1 MSIEN
6 SDVELGRAI
15 FRGSFGGSG
24 RSGSGSSDPG
34 NATVMTGLALSDSA
48 DGRVLVDTG
57 GQTVAASQ
65 GVDLPCTCNVRAGDK
80 VIITLVGNDPTVTGV
95 VGRGDQQQGE
105 IDGAQSSADAANKR
119 AEEAR
124 RFAEEVDGKVSD
136 AQADMDAA
144 KRQAEQAKAAADA
157 ASRKADQT
165 AADVDR
171 KVKAAADAATQASA
185 NASAAAAKA
194 DQLSGKVTDVTTTVS
209 GLSTKVEG
217 AARDAT
223 SALTASS
230 KTSQS
235 LGALTSTVEQH
246 YTEQQATAGKADR
259 AARDAASSL
268 DRVSKVEQTAAGIKT
283 QVTATAKTASDA
295 LSKASTA
302 QQTADAITT
311 KVAKDYATKADA
323 DKRYASQSQLTQT
336 AEGLTSKVTTAQQ
349 TADAAKTAASTAK
362 QTADG
367 LSVTVESHYAEQRAT
382 DAKAADAK
390 AAAGRA
396 QSTADGAVTKAT
408 SAQAT
413 ADGLKASVTKAQTTA
428 DSAVK
433 AASSAQQTAD
443 AITATVSRDYLSKAG
458 ASQSYASKSSVT
470 QTADGIRSE
479 VASTYQTKAGMS
491 AYAEKSYVDQKAG
504 SITQSVEAVMATAN
518 GAASSASKANSDLAA
533 LSKMATKTYTF
544 ATANVQGK
552 YWTRLGSLV
561 SGGDWSNFAIEVMS
575 GDGYN
580 GSSSQ
585 NSRMTIVIK
594 DGWQGKPAAYG
605 AFGVSVLRENCQNAR
620 VAVMASAYDTCDVW
634 VYLPW
639 QYANGQYT
647 ISGAYRSWTQSVLSQ
662 ADAPTSG
669 VAQDVAYRL
678 NAEQLKA
685 DVADTYTT
693 KTEFRQTADAITAT
707 VSRDYLSKAGA
718 SQSYAS
724 KSSVT
729 QTADGIRSEVAST
742 YQTKAGMSAY
752 AEKSYVDQKA
762 GSITQSVEAVMATA
776 NGAASS
782 ASKANSDLAAL
793 SKMATKT
800 YTFATANVQ
809 GKYWTRLGS
818 LVSGG
823 DWSNFAIEVMSGD
836 GYNGSSSQNS
846 RMTIVIKDGWQG
858 KPAAYGAFGVS
869 VLRENCQNA
878 RVAVM
883 ASAYDTCDVWVYLP
897 WQYANG
903 QYTISGAYRSWT
915 QSVLSQADAPT
926 SGVAQDVAYRLNA
939 EQLKADVADTYTTK
953 TEFRQTADAITA
965 TVAKKLDSATAASTY
980 AKQSTL
986 TQTADGLS
994 VKVTTAQRTADA
1006 AKTAASTAK
1015 QTADGAANAA
1025 NGAKAAA
1032 DKAQTTAA
1040 GAVQRGSSGISS
1052 LETALTFDRDGL
1064 SIFKKVNGAI
1074 QGFIA
1079 KVTGSAFQI
1088 CDKSGT
1094 VLSRF
1099 ADNRIDLGKS
1109 SQDTTISMCRDSVR
1123 IYSSSKGGAGSK
1135 GEVNASYILCD
1146 APVGANNRS
1155 SFSIGFGA
1163 FSDNP
1168 ANDMPRETP
1177 YVTLGVDDAHGG
1189 DSVTIGAQ
1197 SVRVNWV
1204 DWTARHGQATGTG
1217 QYPNLARWA
1226 CSGGLCTVSIT
1237 HCLDGDLPS
1246 WASRTLATGL
1256 PRTAAQS
1263 WNLSCTQQLPD
1274 GTLRDLQVFV
1284 EPDNGSPQRS
1294 AKVTL
1299 AQKGGA
1305 GIPSGSWLFVSG
1317 TYPLAPDG
1325 DWYEPFG

>member
-1 MSIEN
+1 MTY
-6 SDVELGRAI
+6 
-15 FRGSFGGSG
+15 GGSLVRLAKDLYGGASSGYGG
-24 RSGSGSSDPG
+24 RRITVDDGTLGSAYVG
-34 NATVMTGLALSDSA
+34 TGRALSDSVE
-48 DGRVLVDTG
+48 GRVLVDAG
-57 GQTVAASQ
+57 GDTVAPSQ
-65 GVDLPCTCNVRAGDK
+65 GVDMPCTVNVRAGDT
-80 VIITLVGNDPTVTGV
+80 VIITLVSGAPTVTGV

-105 IDGAQSSADAANKR
+105 RDGAQSSADAANKR

-209 GLSTKVEG
+209 GLSAKVEG

-268 DRVSKVEQTAAGIKT
+268 DRVSKAEQTAAGIKT

-382 DAKAADAK
+382 DAKATDAK

-544 ATANVQGK
+544 ATENIKGK

-594 DGWQGKPAAYG
+594 DGWQRKPAAYG
-605 AFGVSVLRENCQNAR
+605 AFGVSVLRENCQGAR
-620 VAVMASAYDTCDVW
+620 VAVMASAGNTCDVW

-647 ISGAYRSWTQSVLSQ
+647 ISGAYGSWTQ
-662 ADAPTSG
+662 A
-669 VAQDVAYRL
+669 
-678 NAEQLKA
+678 
-685 DVADTYTT
+685 
-693 KTEFRQTADAITAT
+693 
-707 VSRDYLSKAGA
+707 
-718 SQSYAS
+718 
-724 KSSVT
+724 
-729 QTADGIRSEVAST
+729 
-742 YQTKAGMSAY
+742 
-752 AEKSYVDQKA
+752 
-762 GSITQSVEAVMATA
+762 
-776 NGAASS
+776 
-782 ASKANSDLAAL
+782 
-793 SKMATKT
+793 
-800 YTFATANVQ
+800 
-809 GKYWTRLGS
+809 
-818 LVSGG
+818 
-823 DWSNFAIEVMSGD
+823 
-836 GYNGSSSQNS
+836 
-846 RMTIVIKDGWQG
+846 
-858 KPAAYGAFGVS
+858 
-869 VLRENCQNA
+869 
-878 RVAVM
+878 
-883 ASAYDTCDVWVYLP
+883 
-897 WQYANG
+897 
-903 QYTISGAYRSWT
+903 
-915 QSVLSQADAPT
+915 VLSQADAPT

-980 AKQSTL
+980 AKSSEL
-986 TQTADGLS
+986 KQTADGLS
-994 VKVTTAQRTADA
+994 VRVTKAQGAADA
-1006 AKTAASTAK
+1006 ASSAASSANSAANDAKATAATAK
-1015 QTADGAANAA
+1015 ATASSAASSASRAQATADSKVG
-1025 NGAKAAA
+1025 K
-1032 DKAQTTAA
+1032 
-1040 GAVQRGSSGISS
+1040 GSSGISS
-1052 LETALTFDRDGL
+1052 LETAMQFDSSGL
-1064 SIFKKVNGAI
+1064 SIFKKVNNAI
-1074 QGFIA
+1074 SGFIA

-1088 CDKSGT
+1088 CDRTGR
-1094 VLSRF
+1094 VLSQF
-1099 ADNRIDLGKS
+1099 TDKRIDLGKNS
-1109 SQDTTISMCRDSVR
+1109 SDTVISMCQDNARIFTRTSGRDNDS
-1123 IYSSSKGGAGSK
+1123 YLLFDSPAGQDASSTLSIGFEQFDTGTEDGGMAIDLPLLSMRTGSGTAGS
-1135 GEVNASYILCD
+1135 
-1146 APVGANNRS
+1146 GAYD
-1155 SFSIGFGA
+1155 FSIGASHLLVFGGMVEVNSELTVGDEP
-1163 FSDNP
+1163 FSRASILYDSGGWTVVRRSGLVLVDVGGVTTGGGSWD
-1168 ANDMPRETP
+1168 ATTCP
-1177 YVTLGVDDAHGG
+1177 YVLPDHYRPKRDVFAALVMANGG
-1189 DSVTIGAQ
+1189 S
-1197 SVRVNWV
+1197 W
-1204 DWTARHGQATGTG
+1204 TG
-1217 QYPNLARWA
+1217 QLAVRTNGTITVANIGNSGSTDGRYGSLSYPI
-1226 CSGGLCTVSIT
+1226 G
-1237 HCLDGDLPS
+1237 P
-1246 WASRTLATGL
+1246 WASG
-1256 PRTAAQS
+1256 
-1263 WNLSCTQQLPD
+1263 
-1274 GTLRDLQVFV
+1274 
-1284 EPDNGSPQRS
+1284 
-1294 AKVTL
+1294 
-1299 AQKGGA
+1299 
-1305 GIPSGSWLFVSG
+1305 
-1317 TYPLAPDG
+1317 
-1325 DWYEPFG
+1325 

>member
-1 MSIEN
+1 MTY
-6 SDVELGRAI
+6 
-15 FRGSFGGSG
+15 GGSLVRLAKDLYGGASSGYGG
-24 RSGSGSSDPG
+24 RRITVDGGTLGSAYVG
-34 NATVMTGLALSDSA
+34 TGRALSDSVE
-48 DGRVLVDTG
+48 GRVLVDAG
-57 GQTVAASQ
+57 GDTVAPSQ
-65 GVDLPCTCNVRAGDK
+65 GVDMPCTVNVRAGDK
-80 VIITLVGNDPTVTGV
+80 VIITLVSGAPTVTGV

-165 AADVDR
+165 AADVDG
-171 KVKAAADAATQASA
+171 KVKVVADAAARASEK
-185 NASAAAAKA
+185 ASTAATKA

-268 DRVSKVEQTAAGIKT
+268 DRVSRVEQTAAGIQT
-283 QVTATAKTASDA
+283 QVTAASKTAADA

-311 KVAKDYATKADA
+311 KVSKEYTSTRDADA
-323 DKRYASQSQLTQT
+323 KYASQSQLTQT
-336 AEGLTSKVTTAQQ
+336 AEGLTSKVTTAQR

-367 LSVTVESHYAEQRAT
+367 LTATVEAHYTEQLRTDRKAT
-382 DAKAADAK
+382 DAATAAGSAQRAADA
-390 AAAGRA
+390 AGTRA
-396 QSTADGAVTKAT
+396 QTAVDKAT
-408 SAQAT
+408 TAQAT
-413 ADGLKASVTKAQTTA
+413 ADGVKIQVTKAQSDASAALKSASTA
-428 DSAVK
+428 K
-433 AASSAQQTAD
+433 QTAD
-443 AITATVSRDYLSKAG
+443 AITATVARDYLSKADASKSY
-458 ASQSYASKSSVT
+458 ASQSSVK
-470 QTADGIRSE
+470 QTADQIRSE
-479 VASTYQTKAGMS
+479 VRSSYVDKATGSTLASR
-491 AYAEKSYVDQKAG
+491 SYVDQKAG
-504 SITQSVEAVMATAN
+504 SITQSVEAVRATAAS
-518 GAASSASKANSDLAA
+518 AASSASKARSDLAA
-533 LSKMATKTYTF
+533 LSNIATKTYTF

-552 YWTRLGSLV
+552 YWTRLGTLV
-561 SGGDWSNFAIEVMS
+561 SGGDGSNFAIEVMS

-580 GSSSQ
+580 GMATQ

-594 DGWQGKPAAYG
+594 DGWQREPSAHG

-634 VYLPW
+634 AYLPW
-639 QYANGQYT
+639 KYANGQYT
-647 ISGAYRSWTQSVLSQ
+647 VSGAYRSWTQSVTSQ

-669 VAQDVAYRL
+669 AAQDVAYRL

-685 DVADTYTT
+685 DVAETYTT
-693 KTEFRQTADAITAT
+693 KTELTQTADAITAT
-707 VSRDYLSKAGA
+707 VSR
-718 SQSYAS
+718 
-724 KSSVT
+724 
-729 QTADGIRSEVAST
+729 
-742 YQTKAGMSAY
+742 
-752 AEKSYVDQKA
+752 
-762 GSITQSVEAVMATA
+762 
-776 NGAASS
+776 
-782 ASKANSDLAAL
+782 
-793 SKMATKT
+793 
-800 YTFATANVQ
+800 
-809 GKYWTRLGS
+809 
-818 LVSGG
+818 
-823 DWSNFAIEVMSGD
+823 
-836 GYNGSSSQNS
+836 
-846 RMTIVIKDGWQG
+846 
-858 KPAAYGAFGVS
+858 
-869 VLRENCQNA
+869 
-878 RVAVM
+878 
-883 ASAYDTCDVWVYLP
+883 
-897 WQYANG
+897 
-903 QYTISGAYRSWT
+903 
-915 QSVLSQADAPT
+915 
-926 SGVAQDVAYRLNA
+926 
-939 EQLKADVADTYTTK
+939 
-953 TEFRQTADAITA
+953 
-965 TVAKKLDSATAASTY
+965 KLDSATAASTY

-994 VKVTTAQRTADA
+994 VKVTTAQSTADA
-1006 AKTAASTAK
+1006 AK
-1015 QTADGAANAA
+1015 
-1025 NGAKAAA
+1025 
-1032 DKAQTTAA
+1032 TTAA

-1052 LETALTFDRDGL
+1052 LETAMVFDSGGL

-1088 CDKSGT
+1088 CNKSGT

-1123 IYSSSKGGAGSK
+1123 IYSSSNGSAGSK

-1146 APVGANNRS
+1146 APIGSENRS
-1155 SFSIGFGA
+1155 AFSIGFGV

-1177 YVTLGVDDAHGG
+1177 YVALGVDDAHGG

-1204 DWTARHGQATGTG
+1204 DWTARHGRPTQTGGHPSGMT
-1217 QYPNLARWA
+1217 WA
-1226 CSGGLCTVSIT
+1226 CSGGLCTVSALYN
-1237 HCLDGDLPS
+1237 LDSDLPS

-1256 PRTAAQS
+1256 PRTAARA
-1263 WNLSCTQQLPD
+1263 WNLACTQQLPD
-1274 GTLRDLQVFV
+1274 GTLRDLQVV
-1284 EPDNGSPQRS
+1284 VDPDDDSPQRS

-1299 AQKGGA
+1299 TQKGGP

-1317 TYPLAPDG
+1317 TYPLAQDG
-1325 DWYEPFG
+1325 GWYEPFG

>member
-1 MSIEN
+1 MTY
-6 SDVELGRAI
+6 
-15 FRGSFGGSG
+15 GGSLVRLAKDLYGGASSGYGG
-24 RSGSGSSDPG
+24 RRITVDGGTLGSAYVG
-34 NATVMTGLALSDSA
+34 TGRALSDSVE
-48 DGRVLVDTG
+48 GRVLVDAG
-57 GQTVAASQ
+57 GDTVAPSQ
-65 GVDLPCTCNVRAGDK
+65 GVDMPCTVNVRAGDT

-105 IDGAQSSADAANKR
+105 IDGAQSSADAASKR

-124 RFAEEVDGKVSD
+124 RFAEEVDGKVSE

-209 GLSTKVEG
+209 GLSAKVEG

-268 DRVSKVEQTAAGIKT
+268 DRVSKAEQTAAGIKT

-382 DAKAADAK
+382 DAKATDAK

-470 QTADGIRSE
+470 QTADGIRRE

-544 ATANVQGK
+544 ATVNIKGK

-594 DGWQGKPAAYG
+594 DGWQIKPAAYG
-605 AFGVSVLRENCQNAR
+605 AFGVSVLRENCQGAR
-620 VAVMASAYDTCDVW
+620 VAVMASAGNTCDVW

-678 NAEQLKA
+678 NAEQLK
-685 DVADTYTT
+685 
-693 KTEFRQTADAITAT
+693 E
-707 VSRDYLSKAGA
+707 
-718 SQSYAS
+718 
-724 KSSVT
+724 
-729 QTADGIRSEVAST
+729 
-742 YQTKAGMSAY
+742 
-752 AEKSYVDQKA
+752 
-762 GSITQSVEAVMATA
+762 
-776 NGAASS
+776 
-782 ASKANSDLAAL
+782 
-793 SKMATKT
+793 
-800 YTFATANVQ
+800 
-809 GKYWTRLGS
+809 
-818 LVSGG
+818 
-823 DWSNFAIEVMSGD
+823 
-836 GYNGSSSQNS
+836 
-846 RMTIVIKDGWQG
+846 
-858 KPAAYGAFGVS
+858 
-869 VLRENCQNA
+869 
-878 RVAVM
+878 
-883 ASAYDTCDVWVYLP
+883 
-897 WQYANG
+897 
-903 QYTISGAYRSWT
+903 
-915 QSVLSQADAPT
+915 
-926 SGVAQDVAYRLNA
+926 
-939 EQLKADVADTYTTK
+939 DVADTYTTK

-980 AKQSTL
+980 AKSSEL
-986 TQTADGLS
+986 KQTADGLS
-994 VKVTTAQRTADA
+994 VRVTKAQGAADA
-1006 AKTAASTAK
+1006 ASSAASSANSAANDAKATAATAK
-1015 QTADGAANAA
+1015 ATASSAASSASGAQATADSKVG
-1025 NGAKAAA
+1025 K
-1032 DKAQTTAA
+1032 
-1040 GAVQRGSSGISS
+1040 GSSGISS
-1052 LETALTFDRDGL
+1052 LETAMQFDSSGL
-1064 SIFKKVNGAI
+1064 SIFKKVNNAI
-1074 QGFIA
+1074 SGFIA

-1088 CDKSGT
+1088 CDRTGR
-1094 VLSRF
+1094 VLSQF
-1099 ADNRIDLGKS
+1099 TDKRIDLGKNS
-1109 SQDTTISMCRDSVR
+1109 SDTVISMCQDNARIFTRTSGRDNDS
-1123 IYSSSKGGAGSK
+1123 YLLFDSPAGQDASSTLSIGFEQFDTGTEDGGMAIDLPLLSMRTGSGTAGS
-1135 GEVNASYILCD
+1135 
-1146 APVGANNRS
+1146 GAYD
-1155 SFSIGFGA
+1155 FSIGASHLLVFGGMVEVNSELTVGDEP
-1163 FSDNP
+1163 FSRASILYDSGGWTVVRRSGLVLVDVGGVTTGGGSWD
-1168 ANDMPRETP
+1168 ATTCP
-1177 YVTLGVDDAHGG
+1177 YVLPDHYRPKRDVFAALVTANGG
-1189 DSVTIGAQ
+1189 S
-1197 SVRVNWV
+1197 W
-1204 DWTARHGQATGTG
+1204 TG
-1217 QYPNLARWA
+1217 QLAVRTNGTITVANIGNSGSTDGRYGSLSYPI
-1226 CSGGLCTVSIT
+1226 G
-1237 HCLDGDLPS
+1237 P
-1246 WASRTLATGL
+1246 WASG
-1256 PRTAAQS
+1256 
-1263 WNLSCTQQLPD
+1263 
-1274 GTLRDLQVFV
+1274 
-1284 EPDNGSPQRS
+1284 
-1294 AKVTL
+1294 
-1299 AQKGGA
+1299 
-1305 GIPSGSWLFVSG
+1305 
-1317 TYPLAPDG
+1317 
-1325 DWYEPFG
+1325 

>member
-6 SDVELGRAI
+6 SDVDLGRAI

-24 RSGSGSSDPG
+24 HSGSGRSGSG
-34 NATVMTGLALSDSA
+34 NATIMTGLALSDSVE
-48 DGRVLVDTG
+48 GRVLVDTG

-124 RFAEEVDGKVSD
+124 RFAEEVDGKVSE

-209 GLSTKVEG
+209 GLSAKVEG

-382 DAKAADAK
+382 DAKATDAK

-458 ASQSYASKSSVT
+458 ASQSYASKSSVA

-544 ATANVQGK
+544 ATANIKGK

-561 SGGDWSNFAIEVMS
+561 SGDDGSNFAIEVMS

-580 GSSSQ
+580 GMSQQ

-594 DGWQGKPAAYG
+594 DGWQSKPSAHG
-605 AFGVSVLRENCQNAR
+605 AFGVSVLRENCQGAR
-620 VAVMASAYDTCDVW
+620 VAVMASAGNTCDVW

-647 ISGAYRSWTQSVLSQ
+647 ISGAYRSWTQAVLSQ

-678 NAEQLKA
+678 NAEQLK
-685 DVADTYTT
+685 
-693 KTEFRQTADAITAT
+693 E
-707 VSRDYLSKAGA
+707 
-718 SQSYAS
+718 
-724 KSSVT
+724 
-729 QTADGIRSEVAST
+729 
-742 YQTKAGMSAY
+742 
-752 AEKSYVDQKA
+752 
-762 GSITQSVEAVMATA
+762 
-776 NGAASS
+776 
-782 ASKANSDLAAL
+782 
-793 SKMATKT
+793 
-800 YTFATANVQ
+800 
-809 GKYWTRLGS
+809 
-818 LVSGG
+818 
-823 DWSNFAIEVMSGD
+823 
-836 GYNGSSSQNS
+836 
-846 RMTIVIKDGWQG
+846 
-858 KPAAYGAFGVS
+858 
-869 VLRENCQNA
+869 
-878 RVAVM
+878 
-883 ASAYDTCDVWVYLP
+883 
-897 WQYANG
+897 
-903 QYTISGAYRSWT
+903 
-915 QSVLSQADAPT
+915 
-926 SGVAQDVAYRLNA
+926 
-939 EQLKADVADTYTTK
+939 DVADTYTTK

-980 AKQSTL
+980 AKSSEL
-986 TQTADGLS
+986 KQTADGLS
-994 VKVTTAQRTADA
+994 VRVTKAQGAADA
-1006 AKTAASTAK
+1006 ASSAASSANSAANDAKATAATAK
-1015 QTADGAANAA
+1015 ATASSAASSASRAQATADSKVG
-1025 NGAKAAA
+1025 K
-1032 DKAQTTAA
+1032 
-1040 GAVQRGSSGISS
+1040 GSSGISS
-1052 LETALTFDRDGL
+1052 LETAMQFDSSGL
-1064 SIFKKVNGAI
+1064 SIFKKVNNAI
-1074 QGFIA
+1074 SGFIA

-1088 CDKSGT
+1088 CDRTGR
-1094 VLSRF
+1094 VLSQF
-1099 ADNRIDLGKS
+1099 TDKRIDLGKNS
-1109 SQDTTISMCRDSVR
+1109 SDTVISMCQDNARIFTRTSGRDNDS
-1123 IYSSSKGGAGSK
+1123 YLLFDSPAGQDASSTLSIGFEQFDTGTEDGGMAIDLPLLSMRTGSGTAGR
-1135 GEVNASYILCD
+1135 
-1146 APVGANNRS
+1146 GAYD
-1155 SFSIGFGA
+1155 FSIGASHLLVFGGMVEVNSELTVGDEP
-1163 FSDNP
+1163 FSRASILYDSGGWTVVRRSGLVLVDVGGVTTGGGSWD
-1168 ANDMPRETP
+1168 ATTCP
-1177 YVTLGVDDAHGG
+1177 YVLPDHYRPKRDVFAALVTANGG
-1189 DSVTIGAQ
+1189 S
-1197 SVRVNWV
+1197 W
-1204 DWTARHGQATGTG
+1204 TG
-1217 QYPNLARWA
+1217 QLAVRTNGTITVANIGNSGSTDGRYGSLSYPI
-1226 CSGGLCTVSIT
+1226 G
-1237 HCLDGDLPS
+1237 P
-1246 WASRTLATGL
+1246 WASG
-1256 PRTAAQS
+1256 
-1263 WNLSCTQQLPD
+1263 
-1274 GTLRDLQVFV
+1274 
-1284 EPDNGSPQRS
+1284 
-1294 AKVTL
+1294 
-1299 AQKGGA
+1299 
-1305 GIPSGSWLFVSG
+1305 
-1317 TYPLAPDG
+1317 
-1325 DWYEPFG
+1325 

>member
-6 SDVELGRAI
+6 SDVDLGRAI

-24 RSGSGSSDPG
+24 HSGSGRSGSG
-34 NATVMTGLALSDSA
+34 NATIMTGLALSDSVE
-48 DGRVLVDTG
+48 GRVLVDTG

-382 DAKAADAK
+382 DAKAA
-390 AAAGRA
+390 AGRA

-458 ASQSYASKSSVT
+458 ASQSYASKSSVA

-544 ATANVQGK
+544 ATANIKGE

-575 GDGYN
+575 GDGFN

-605 AFGVSVLRENCQNAR
+605 AFGVSVLRENCQGAR
-620 VAVMASAYDTCDVW
+620 VAVMASAGNTCDVW

-647 ISGAYRSWTQSVLSQ
+647 ISGAYRSWTQ
-662 ADAPTSG
+662 A
-669 VAQDVAYRL
+669 
-678 NAEQLKA
+678 
-685 DVADTYTT
+685 
-693 KTEFRQTADAITAT
+693 
-707 VSRDYLSKAGA
+707 
-718 SQSYAS
+718 
-724 KSSVT
+724 
-729 QTADGIRSEVAST
+729 
-742 YQTKAGMSAY
+742 
-752 AEKSYVDQKA
+752 
-762 GSITQSVEAVMATA
+762 
-776 NGAASS
+776 
-782 ASKANSDLAAL
+782 
-793 SKMATKT
+793 
-800 YTFATANVQ
+800 
-809 GKYWTRLGS
+809 
-818 LVSGG
+818 
-823 DWSNFAIEVMSGD
+823 
-836 GYNGSSSQNS
+836 
-846 RMTIVIKDGWQG
+846 
-858 KPAAYGAFGVS
+858 
-869 VLRENCQNA
+869 
-878 RVAVM
+878 
-883 ASAYDTCDVWVYLP
+883 
-897 WQYANG
+897 
-903 QYTISGAYRSWT
+903 
-915 QSVLSQADAPT
+915 VLSQADAPT

-980 AKQSTL
+980 AKSSEL
-986 TQTADGLS
+986 KQTADGLS
-994 VKVTTAQRTADA
+994 VRVTKAQGAADA
-1006 AKTAASTAK
+1006 ASSAASSANSAANDAKATAATAK
-1015 QTADGAANAA
+1015 ATASSAASSASRAQATADSKVG
-1025 NGAKAAA
+1025 K
-1032 DKAQTTAA
+1032 
-1040 GAVQRGSSGISS
+1040 GSSGISS
-1052 LETALTFDRDGL
+1052 LETAMQFDSSGL
-1064 SIFKKVNGAI
+1064 SIFKKVNNAI
-1074 QGFIA
+1074 SGFIA

-1088 CDKSGT
+1088 CDRTGR
-1094 VLSRF
+1094 VLSQF
-1099 ADNRIDLGKS
+1099 TDKRIDLGKNS
-1109 SQDTTISMCRDSVR
+1109 SDTVISMCQDNARIFTRTSGRDNDS
-1123 IYSSSKGGAGSK
+1123 YLLFDSPAGQDASSTLSIGFEQFDTGTEDGGMAIDLPLLSMRTGSGTAGR
-1135 GEVNASYILCD
+1135 
-1146 APVGANNRS
+1146 GAYD
-1155 SFSIGFGA
+1155 FSIGASHLLVFGGMVEVNSELTVGDEP
-1163 FSDNP
+1163 FSRASILYDSGGWTVVRRSGLVLVDVGGVTTGGGSWD
-1168 ANDMPRETP
+1168 ATTCP
-1177 YVTLGVDDAHGG
+1177 YVLPDHYRPKRDVFAALVTANGG
-1189 DSVTIGAQ
+1189 S
-1197 SVRVNWV
+1197 W
-1204 DWTARHGQATGTG
+1204 TG
-1217 QYPNLARWA
+1217 QLAVRTNGTITVANIGNSGSTDGRYGSLSYPI
-1226 CSGGLCTVSIT
+1226 G
-1237 HCLDGDLPS
+1237 P
-1246 WASRTLATGL
+1246 WASG
-1256 PRTAAQS
+1256 
-1263 WNLSCTQQLPD
+1263 
-1274 GTLRDLQVFV
+1274 
-1284 EPDNGSPQRS
+1284 
-1294 AKVTL
+1294 
-1299 AQKGGA
+1299 
-1305 GIPSGSWLFVSG
+1305 
-1317 TYPLAPDG
+1317 
-1325 DWYEPFG
+1325 

>member
-105 IDGAQSSADAANKR
+105 IDGAQSSAD
-119 AEEAR
+119 E
-124 RFAEEVDGKVSD
+124 
-136 AQADMDAA
+136 A
-144 KRQAEQAKAAADA
+144 KRQAEQAKAAADS

-194 DQLSGKVTDVTTTVS
+194 DQLSGKVTDLTTTVS

-323 DKRYASQSQLTQT
+323 DKQYASQSQLIQT

-382 DAKAADAK
+382 DAKATDAK

-443 AITATVSRDYLSKAG
+443 AITATVARDYLSKADASKSY
-458 ASQSYASKSSVT
+458 ASQSSV
-470 QTADGIRSE
+470 
-479 VASTYQTKAGMS
+479 K
-491 AYAEKSYVDQKAG
+491 
-504 SITQSVEAVMATAN
+504 
-518 GAASSASKANSDLAA
+518 
-533 LSKMATKTYTF
+533 
-544 ATANVQGK
+544 
-552 YWTRLGSLV
+552 
-561 SGGDWSNFAIEVMS
+561 
-575 GDGYN
+575 
-580 GSSSQ
+580 
-585 NSRMTIVIK
+585 
-594 DGWQGKPAAYG
+594 
-605 AFGVSVLRENCQNAR
+605 
-620 VAVMASAYDTCDVW
+620 
-634 VYLPW
+634 
-639 QYANGQYT
+639 
-647 ISGAYRSWTQSVLSQ
+647 
-662 ADAPTSG
+662 
-669 VAQDVAYRL
+669 
-678 NAEQLKA
+678 
-685 DVADTYTT
+685 
-693 KTEFRQTADAITAT
+693 
-707 VSRDYLSKAGA
+707 
-718 SQSYAS
+718 
-724 KSSVT
+724 
-729 QTADGIRSEVAST
+729 
-742 YQTKAGMSAY
+742 
-752 AEKSYVDQKA
+752 
-762 GSITQSVEAVMATA
+762 
-776 NGAASS
+776 
-782 ASKANSDLAAL
+782 
-793 SKMATKT
+793 
-800 YTFATANVQ
+800 
-809 GKYWTRLGS
+809 
-818 LVSGG
+818 
-823 DWSNFAIEVMSGD
+823 
-836 GYNGSSSQNS
+836 
-846 RMTIVIKDGWQG
+846 
-858 KPAAYGAFGVS
+858 
-869 VLRENCQNA
+869 
-878 RVAVM
+878 
-883 ASAYDTCDVWVYLP
+883 
-897 WQYANG
+897 
-903 QYTISGAYRSWT
+903 
-915 QSVLSQADAPT
+915 
-926 SGVAQDVAYRLNA
+926 
-939 EQLKADVADTYTTK
+939 
-953 TEFRQTADAITA
+953 
-965 TVAKKLDSATAASTY
+965 
-980 AKQSTL
+980 
-986 TQTADGLS
+986 QTADGLS

-1006 AKTAASTAK
+1006 AKTAA
-1015 QTADGAANAA
+1015 
-1025 NGAKAAA
+1025 
-1032 DKAQTTAA
+1032 A
-1040 GAVQRGSSGISS
+1040 GAVQKGSSGISS
-1052 LETALTFDRDGL
+1052 LETAMQFDSSGL
-1064 SIFKKVNGAI
+1064 SIFKKVNNAI
-1074 QGFIA
+1074 SGFIA

-1088 CDKSGT
+1088 CDRTGR
-1094 VLSRF
+1094 VLSQF
-1099 ADNRIDLGKS
+1099 TDKRIDLGKS
-1109 SQDTTISMCRDSVR
+1109 SQDTTISMCQDNVR

-1146 APVGANNRS
+1146 TPIGSENRS
-1155 SFSIGFGA
+1155 TFSIGFGV

-1197 SVRVNWV
+1197 SVRVNLV
-1204 DWTARHGQATGTG
+1204 DWTARHGRPTQTGGNPSGMT
-1217 QYPNLARWA
+1217 WA
-1226 CSGGLCTVSIT
+1226 CSGGLCTVSAIYN
-1237 HCLDGDLPS
+1237 LDSDLPS

-1256 PRTAAQS
+1256 PRTAARAWS
-1263 WNLSCTQQLPD
+1263 LACTQQLPD
-1274 GTLRDLQVFV
+1274 GTLRDLQVLV
-1284 EPDNGSPQRS
+1284 EPDGDSPTKM

-1299 AQKGGA
+1299 IQKGGA

-1317 TYPLAPDG
+1317 TYPLAQDG
-1325 DWYEPFG
+1325 DWYEPYP

>member
-1 MSIEN
+1 MTY
-6 SDVELGRAI
+6 
-15 FRGSFGGSG
+15 GGSLVRLAKDLYGGASSGYGG
-24 RSGSGSSDPG
+24 RRITVDDGTLGSAYVG
-34 NATVMTGLALSDSA
+34 TGRALSDSVE
-48 DGRVLVDTG
+48 GRVLVDTG

-105 IDGAQSSADAANKR
+105 IDGAQSSADAASKR

-124 RFAEEVDGKVSD
+124 RFAEEVDGKVSE

-209 GLSTKVEG
+209 GLSAKVEG

-246 YTEQQATAGKADR
+246 YTEQQATAGRADR

-382 DAKAADAK
+382 DAKATDAK

-544 ATANVQGK
+544 ATANIKGK

-605 AFGVSVLRENCQNAR
+605 AFGVSVLRENCQGAR
-620 VAVMASAYDTCDVW
+620 VAVMASAGNTCDVW

-647 ISGAYRSWTQSVLSQ
+647 ISGAYRSWTQAVLSQ

-707 VSRDYLSKAGA
+707 VS
-718 SQSYAS
+718 
-724 KSSVT
+724 
-729 QTADGIRSEVAST
+729 
-742 YQTKAGMSAY
+742 
-752 AEKSYVDQKA
+752 
-762 GSITQSVEAVMATA
+762 
-776 NGAASS
+776 
-782 ASKANSDLAAL
+782 
-793 SKMATKT
+793 
-800 YTFATANVQ
+800 
-809 GKYWTRLGS
+809 
-818 LVSGG
+818 
-823 DWSNFAIEVMSGD
+823 
-836 GYNGSSSQNS
+836 
-846 RMTIVIKDGWQG
+846 
-858 KPAAYGAFGVS
+858 
-869 VLRENCQNA
+869 
-878 RVAVM
+878 
-883 ASAYDTCDVWVYLP
+883 
-897 WQYANG
+897 
-903 QYTISGAYRSWT
+903 
-915 QSVLSQADAPT
+915 
-926 SGVAQDVAYRLNA
+926 
-939 EQLKADVADTYTTK
+939 
-953 TEFRQTADAITA
+953 
-965 TVAKKLDSATAASTY
+965 KKLDSATAASTY

-1006 AKTAASTAK
+1006 AKTAA
-1015 QTADGAANAA
+1015 
-1025 NGAKAAA
+1025 
-1032 DKAQTTAA
+1032 A
-1040 GAVQRGSSGISS
+1040 GAVQKGSSGISS

-1079 KVTGSAFQI
+1079 KITGSAFQI
-1088 CDKSGT
+1088 CDRGGK
-1094 VLSRF
+1094 VLSQF

-1146 APVGANNRS
+1146 APIGANNRS
-1155 SFSIGFGA
+1155 TFSIGFGV
-1163 FSDNP
+1163 FSSNP

-1197 SVRVNWV
+1197 RVRVNGV

-1226 CSGGLCTVSIT
+1226 CSGGLCTVSIM

-1246 WASRTLATGL
+1246 WSSRTLATGL
-1256 PRTAAQS
+1256 PRTAGRA
-1263 WNLSCTQQLPD
+1263 WNLACTQQLPD
-1274 GTLRDLQVFV
+1274 GTLRDLQVVV
-1284 EPDNGSPQRS
+1284 EPDDDDPGKA

-1299 AQKGGA
+1299 TQKGGYS
-1305 GIPSGSWLFVSG
+1305 IPHGSWLFVSG
-1317 TYPLAPDG
+1317 TYPLAQDG
-1325 DWYEPFG
+1325 GWYEPFG